1 MHLEDAHLDETDQS
15 RQVLDV
21 RIGANSALFLDLDPF
36 DAVGSLGP
44 HVLLVEACGSLSGR
58 TAHEAQR
65 TFHDVRQDPVPYFIV
80 EG

>member
-1 MHLEDAHLDETDQS
+1 MHFEDAHLDETDQS
-15 RQVLDV
+15 RQVLDI

-58 TAHEAQR
+58 TR
-65 TFHDVRQDPVPYFIV
+65 TRLSGRSTTCGRIQSPISS
-80 EG
+80 